1 MTTTTPR
8 VSITV
13 DRVQDMDDR
22 EMYNVT
28 DCYVKNRL
36 SRFAVDPE
44 AQVALQQRELPKAS
58 RDVTLSETAETFE
71 AVKKQVYEILYAPTV
86 LPRHHHALTK
96 MRDSV
101 QAQLSQNEDVEA
113 DWRRSA
119 QSFLDLVKDE
129 LARAEVVLQQ
139 QEEESARRHLALLL
153 DAVQEHR
160 EAEDAD
166 QADENLYAVADQI
179 AESIFNQA
187 SKSLA
192 SA

>member
-1 MTTTTPR
+1 MTTPR

-13 DRVQDMDDR
+13 ERLQDMDDR

-36 SRFAVDPE
+36 SRFAIDPE
-44 AQVALQQRELPKAS
+44 DQMSLQQRELPKS
-58 RDVTLSETAETFE
+58 QREVTLSETMDVFE
-71 AVKKQVYEILYAPTV
+71 AVKKQVYEILYTPEV
-86 LPRHHHALTK
+86 LPRHLHALTK

-101 QAQLSQNEDVEA
+101 QAQLSQGDDEGA

-129 LARAEVVLQQ
+129 LARAEIVMRQH
-139 QEEESARRHLALLL
+139 EEESARRHLAMLL
-153 DAVQEHR
+153 DAVKEHR
-160 EAEDAD
+160 NAEDAD
-166 QADENLYAVADQI
+166 IADDKLYAIADQV
-179 AESIFNQA
+179 AESLVEQA
-187 SKSLA
+187 QRSLT